1 MVRPAIRLAVLCGVT
16 LPLSACLNQH
26 VGGDDST
33 TNIVLSSSDTGALST
48 SGDDTSTTRPGIE
61 TTTYEPVDTDTGG
74 SSSSGGTTE
83 TIPAMCGDGVVD
95 MDEQCDD
102 GNKDDSD
109 ECLSTCK
116 TATCGDG
123 IVRTGWE
130 LCDDAADNGT
140 YGHCNAT
147 CTDLGPR
154 CGDGVL
160 QPDEGETCDVADP
173 KLGCLKDTCTWAAS
187 CLEIKTAWADAATSD
202 AYLIHRDGKDLNVWC
217 EMDADGGGYTFLKYA
232 AANGVELS
240 AKQAEIECQKLGL
253 HLFVPRSADHLSA
266 ATEFADTPNLMPQ
279 GGGKDGDLTT
289 YLKILAIY
297 PVMPGQSCTG
307 QALNRDACP
316 QWKAG
321 DGGTYWVSGAAIDL
335 TEPSTSNCAECS
347 MSYMWDANM
356 NPPLVGYEAF
366 KNGGIGA
373 TSSNFLCD
381 VGDKQP

>member
-1 MVRPAIRLAVLCGVT
+1 MVRPATRLAVLCGVT

-61 TTTYEPVDTDTGG
+61 TTTYEPVDTDTGD

-160 QPDEGETCDVADP
+160 QPDEGETCDVTDP
-173 KLGCLKDTCTWAAS
+173 KLGCLKGACTWAAS
-187 CLEIKTAWADAATSD
+187 CLEIKTAWADAATTD
-202 AYLIHRDGKDLNVWC
+202 AYLLHRDGKDLNVWC

-240 AKQAEIECQKLGL
+240 AKQAEAECQKYGM
-253 HLFVPRSADHLSA
+253 HLFVPRSPAHLASA
-266 ATEFADTPNLMPQ
+266 TRPAAEGLLDPV
-279 GGGKDGDLTT
+279 GGGKDSDVQG
-289 YLKILAIY
+289 YLGIMAIY
-297 PVMPGQSCTG
+297 PVTPGMSCAGMP
-307 QALNRDACP
+307 LNKTSCP

-321 DGGTYWVSGAAIDL
+321 DDGPYSVSEMGIPGQPGTN
-335 TEPSTSNCAECS
+335 NCDKCS
-347 MSYMWDANM
+347 MFYTWDTM
-356 NPPLVGYEAF
+356 SNPPTITGYEAV
-366 KNGGIGA
+366 NLGGLGA
-373 TSSNFLCD
+373 KSAAFLCD